1 MSTTTLADVRPD
13 AVTELDTVEWREP
26 AGLNPRGTLVVLGG
40 RGEPPEVYARFAARL
55 SADAYRVVVVSTADP
70 AGPAARTEIT
80 ALLADPALVAPV
92 VLVGS
97 DTGARLALDLVGTA
111 DARPAA
117 LVLAGLPVGGPAAG
131 ASWPT
136 DEIGART
143 ACPTHQGVMR
153 QSSRGSLAD
162 RPVLP
167 RLARSLDL
175 RGVPVLAVHGA
186 DDAISPL
193 PAVLDVYRG
202 AGVPEVHVVAE
213 GRHDILN
220 DVTHRSVA
228 ATLVLFL
235 ERLRLSS
242 ADDRGLAPL
251 VVTTSTARPGR

>member
-1 MSTTTLADVRPD
+1 MTTSTLA

-40 RGEPPEVYARFAARL
+40 RGEPPEVYARLGARL
-55 SADAYRVVVVSTADP
+55 AADAYRVVVVSTADP
-70 AGPAARTEIT
+70 AGPAARAEIA

-97 DTGARLALDLVGTA
+97 DTGARLALDLVA
-111 DARPAA
+111 DGDAEVTPAA
-117 LVLAGLPVGGPAAG
+117 LVLAGLPVGGPAAD
-131 ASWPT
+131 ASWPE
-136 DEIGART
+136 DEIAART
-143 ACPTHQGVMR
+143 ACPTHQGVLR
-153 QSSRGSLAD
+153 RSSRGGLAD

-167 RLARSLDL
+167 RLARGLDL

-186 DDAISPL
+186 DDVISPL
-193 PAVLDVYRG
+193 RAALDVYRS
-202 AGVPEVHVVAE
+202 AGVPEVQVVAG

-235 ERLRLSS
+235 ERLRLDR
-242 ADDRGLAPL
+242 DDAGALAPL
-251 VVTTSTARPGR
+251 VVATSTGRAR

>member
-1 MSTTTLADVRPD
+1 MSTSTLTD

-55 SADAYRVVVVSTADP
+55 SADAYRVLVVSSADP
-70 AGPAARTEIT
+70 VGPAARAEIA
-80 ALLADPALVAPV
+80 ALLAGPALVGPV

-97 DTGARLALDLVGTA
+97 DTGARLALDLVA
-111 DARPAA
+111 DADVTPAA

-131 ASWPT
+131 ADWPS
-136 DEIGART
+136 DEIAART
-143 ACPTHQGVMR
+143 ACPTHQGVLR

-167 RLARSLDL
+167 RLVRGLDL
-175 RGVPVLAVHGA
+175 RGVPVLALHGA
-186 DDAISPL
+186 DDVISPL
-193 PAVLDVYRG
+193 PTVLDLYRG
-202 AGVPEVHVVAE
+202 AGVTDVQVVTG

-235 ERLRLSS
+235 ERLRL
-242 ADDRGLAPL
+242 DPQLAPL
-251 VVTTSTARPGR
+251 VVATPTARVRR